1 MRILLV
7 EDEHRISA
15 YVKRGLEQS
24 GYAVDAV
31 FTGRD
36 ALDWAEVAPSD
47 LIILDIMLPIIDGL
61 TVCREL
67 RQRGDAFLTGVKPLF
82 ELPAE
87 LRDQRALEN
96 DLPFGQR
103 VQVPL
108 TQHCETESRSR
119 QTDHLRGAGRHH
131 RRGLRG
137 NANLT
142 PGGRGKTDQQR
153 GTHDRATDGEPPV
166 TDSHEL
172 HRSLLQRKVRLQ
184 GRPCSDD
191 DLIVT

>member
-24 GYAVDAV
+24 GYAMDAV

-67 RQRGDAFLTGVKPLF
+67 RQRGDGTPIVMLTARDAVDDRVKGLD
-82 ELPAE
+82 AGID
-87 LRDQRALEN
+87 R
-96 DLPFGQR
+96 R
-103 VQVPL
+103 VYAQYGL
-108 TQHCETESRSR
+108 TEEEIKVVEGRS
-119 QTDHLRGAGRHH
+119 
-131 RRGLRG
+131 
-137 NANLT
+137 
-142 PGGRGKTDQQR
+142 
-153 GTHDRATDGEPPV
+153 
-166 TDSHEL
+166 
-172 HRSLLQRKVRLQ
+172 
-184 GRPCSDD
+184 
-191 DLIVT
+191 